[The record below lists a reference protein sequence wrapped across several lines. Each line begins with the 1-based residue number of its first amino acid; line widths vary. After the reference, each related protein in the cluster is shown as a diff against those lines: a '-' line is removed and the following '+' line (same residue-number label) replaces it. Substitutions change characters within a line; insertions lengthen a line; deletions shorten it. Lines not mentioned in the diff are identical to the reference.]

1 MRENMMPL
9 LPKLTETEIKLIK
22 EATRR
27 YDPDLDCVNPTG
39 LHRERVIR
47 ALWLYG
53 TTPALDLVF
62 KLRGETAPRL

>member
-1 MRENMMPL
+1 MTRTSAWGLM

-22 EATRR
+22 EAIRR
-27 YDPDLDCVNPTG
+27 YDPDLDCINPTG

-53 TTPALDLVF
+53 TTPAIDLV
-62 KLRGETAPRL
+62 LSLSGQIG